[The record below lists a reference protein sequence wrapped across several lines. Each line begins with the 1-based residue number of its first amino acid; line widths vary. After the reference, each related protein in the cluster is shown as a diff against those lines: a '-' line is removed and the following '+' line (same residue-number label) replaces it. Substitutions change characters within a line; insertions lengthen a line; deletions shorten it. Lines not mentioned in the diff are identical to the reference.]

1 VSEVLGPD
9 EVELSDWS
17 DDESVSSHVNVYG
30 AGGFVQSTDYAAL
43 PLISPKSLLRL
54 HHELDIEA
62 EDGETPSAG
71 GAVAG
76 SVHQPFWAISPP
88 SLARA
93 VSPIDRGRRSV
104 ESRSPTRSSYVGSYT
119 PSNPLEDY
127 AAARTRRS
135 MHSSPARRRSPSA
148 VRRTPEPPSRHD
160 AERDDAGSDSSDE
173 GGVRIPTRK
182 RPQRA

>member
-1 VSEVLGPD
+1 MEDDFGLTFEEGRDHYRHYSLEPAEIMDPERGGVSEILGPD

-17 DDESVSSHVNVYG
+17 DDDESVSSHVNVYG

-43 PLISPKSLLRL
+43 PLVSPKSLLRP
-54 HHELDIEA
+54 HHEFDVEA

-71 GAVAG
+71 GVVAG
-76 SVHQPFWAISPP
+76 SVQQPFWAISPP

-104 ESRSPTRSSYVGSYT
+104 ESRSPTRSSHIGSYT

-135 MHSSPARRRSPSA
+135 VSSSIINFVTLVLA
-148 VRRTPEPPSRHD
+148 
-160 AERDDAGSDSSDE
+160 
-173 GGVRIPTRK
+173 
-182 RPQRA
+182 